1 MGINFLKGKTHKDV
15 IWENLILNARV
26 CGIATRN
33 LRIVLL
39 GLLEKLGEGQGALGH
54 LIDLFCSTHNHQE
67 ISSLSFHLF
76 SKIKGSLKAVVAAE
90 CPTIIFI

>member
-26 CGIATRN
+26 CCIATRN
-33 LRIVLL
+33 LRIVFL
-39 GLLEKLGEGQGALGH
+39 GLLKKLGEGQGALGH
-54 LIDLFCSTHNHQE
+54 LIDLFCSIHNHEE

-76 SKIKGSLKAVVAAE
+76 NKIKGSLKASVATE
-90 CPTIIFI
+90 YPTIIFI